1 MNAARRAFTL
11 FEVLVS
17 IAIFLLLAGGI
28 FASVQAA
35 FSASNQVALSQLE
48 SERAEAFQNLLRKF
62 FATLPPE
69 AKVELRQRRLAGRG
83 DVVELLAWPVPTFLR
98 FGENAND
105 GIALAGVPD
114 GRGNFRISL
123 GYFSADDPPEKRDRV
138 LEEGTWLPLLP
149 DVKNLTWRLAPAR
162 NPVLTDKWDTASGRP
177 GLAELT
183 YQTTAGAGG
192 TYAYWIPSLQRRLTG
207 PAVNPGAPAGGNP
220 QDGQQPTPDD
230 GGENPENP
238 PQEGGSAP

>member
-1 MNAARRAFTL
+1 MNAPRRAFTL
-11 FEVLVS
+11 FEVLIS

-35 FSASNQVALSQLE
+35 FSASNQVALSQLD

-69 AKVELRQRRLAGRG
+69 TKVELRQRRLSGRG
-83 DVVELLAWPVPTFLR
+83 DVVELLAWPVPAFLR

-105 GIALAGVPD
+105 GVALAGLPD
-114 GRGNFRISL
+114 GRGNFRVSL

-149 DVKNLTWRLAPAR
+149 DVKTLTWRLAPAR

-177 GLAELT
+177 GLAELS
-183 YQTTAGAGG
+183 YQTTSGAGG
-192 TYAYWIPSLQRRLTG
+192 TYAYWIPPLQRRLTG
-207 PAVNPGAPAGGNP
+207 PAANPGAPA
-220 QDGQQPTPDD
+220 D
-230 GGENPENP
+230 GGGGGGPPKPPEDGGDNAETAPEEN
-238 PQEGGSAP
+238 APAP